1 MSSFNNDLKHILSKE
16 ISMKGEN
23 KGSLNNNISDV
34 LNLIENERIN
44 HKNDKW
50 NKLSI
55 NNKSE
60 LLNQFI
66 SSECI
71 KNKLNNEEEHRLS
84 TLLFNALNEGRLN
97 KKIDIKYNV
106 KDMVLE
112 EINILKYNSENKE
125 YTIKNNDNKINKINK
140 SKSNIG
146 RLIKNKRN

>member
-1 MSSFNNDLKHILSKE
+1 
-16 ISMKGEN
+16 MKGEN